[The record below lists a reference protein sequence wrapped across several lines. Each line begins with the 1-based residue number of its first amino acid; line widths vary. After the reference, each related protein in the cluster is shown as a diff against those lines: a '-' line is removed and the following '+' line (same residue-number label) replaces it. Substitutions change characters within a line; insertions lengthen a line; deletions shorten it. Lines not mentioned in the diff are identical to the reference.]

1 MKAHWSLAI
10 IWLFS
15 GTLLASSALPATNS
29 DLFGSWSEPCSVLE
43 GGKGS
48 LRISYSF
55 TGTEFFSDNLFINGS
70 VYYDEHCRHIAI
82 SHIFYGRYR
91 AGGRYGDGFEI
102 DLNFDRRFVT
112 GYHADDIRAMNQIGY
127 CGYSDWRFG
136 ISKLVALKACDRSFA
151 GKTIER
157 IIDSVGTIY
166 DIRTSK
172 GSSYLVFGKYDD
184 KGGRPTRLDLSRKF
198 FRQ

>member
-1 MKAHWSLAI
+1 MKAIWSLAI
-10 IWLFS
+10 TWLFS
-15 GTLLASSALPATNS
+15 GTLLASAGQSLPASN
-29 DLFGSWSEPCSVLE
+29 LFGSWSERCSVLE

-48 LRISYSF
+48 IRISYSF
-55 TGTEFFSDNLFINGS
+55 TGNEFFSDNLFINGS
-70 VYYDEHCRHIAI
+70 VYYDDNCRHIAI

-112 GYHADDIRAMNQIGY
+112 GYHDDDIHAMNQIGY
-127 CGYSDWRFG
+127 CGFSDWRFG
-136 ISKLVALKACDRSFA
+136 ISKLVALKSCDRSFA
-151 GKTIER
+151 GKAFDAIV
-157 IIDSVGTIY
+157 DSIGTIY

-172 GSSYLVFGKYDD
+172 GSSYLVFGKHDD

>member
-1 MKAHWSLAI
+1 MKSHWFLAI
-10 IWLFS
+10 TWLFS
-15 GTLLASSALPATNS
+15 GTLVASADNALPTSN
-29 DLFGSWSEPCSVLE
+29 LFGSWSENCSVLD

-48 LRISYSF
+48 IRLSYSF
-55 TGTEFFSDNLFINGS
+55 TGNEFFSDNLFINGS
-70 VYYDEHCRHIAI
+70 VYYDDHCRHIAI

-102 DLNFDRRFVT
+102 DLNFDRRFIT
-112 GYHADDIRAMNQIGY
+112 GYHDDDIRAMNQIGY
-127 CGYSDWRFG
+127 CGRSDWRFG
-136 ISKLVALKACDRSFA
+136 ISKLVALKSCDRSFT
-151 GKTIER
+151 GKMIES
-157 IIDSVGTIY
+157 IIDSIGTIY

-198 FRQ
+198 FRR